1 VRGVDARV
9 SIRPATPGE
18 LEEVLALWREAEAVP
33 GHTDRADALRR
44 LLDTSTDGLL
54 VAELDGRIVGTVIA
68 TWDGWRAGLY
78 RLAVLPSERRRGV
91 ARALIGEGER
101 RLREKGAA
109 RISVLAIASSEAPE
123 IWRAAG
129 YDHDGR
135 VRRFVKNLVPLA
147 LMLLFLAASCGS
159 SQHKQSAE
167 PRLGLPGSDTAATT
181 RTSRTS
187 TSRGS
192 SDTTAAVPRP
202 AIRQWRIPFGE
213 KRKGETAAYALR
225 HYGVSTWRLDPKVIV
240 EHVSVT
246 PTVRAVYD
254 TFSQD
259 KPDVELHEL
268 PGVCS
273 HFVIDRDGTIYQL
286 ASLDVIC
293 RHTVGLNDHAIG
305 IEHVGETD
313 ADVLG
318 DAAQMRSSL
327 ALTRWLRCRYGI
339 SMGNVIGHNESL
351 SSRYHHERVASLRNQ
366 THSDWRKADMDVY
379 RAKLRK
385 LPC

>member
-1 VRGVDARV
+1 
-9 SIRPATPGE
+9 
-18 LEEVLALWREAEAVP
+18 
-33 GHTDRADALRR
+33 
-44 LLDTSTDGLL
+44 
-54 VAELDGRIVGTVIA
+54 VGTVIA

-78 RLAVLPSERRRGV
+78 RLAVLPPQRRRGI
-91 ARALIGEGER
+91 AGALIAEGER
-101 RLREKGAA
+101 RLRQKGAA

-129 YDHDGR
+129 YDPDGR
-135 VRRFVKNLVPLA
+135 VRRFVKNLAPLVV
-147 LMLLFLAASCGS
+147 LLACLAAGCGGS
-159 SQHKQSAE
+159 SHKESSE
-167 PRLGLPGSDTAATT
+167 PRLGLPGSDTTARTATT
-181 RTSRTS
+181 KSKTSTSPRTS
-187 TSRGS
+187 TEAGGP
-192 SDTTAAVPRP
+192 VPRP
-202 AIRQWRIPFGE
+202 AIKQWRIPFGE
-213 KRKGETAAYALR
+213 KRRRETAAYALR

-246 PTVRAVYD
+246 PTARAVYE

-268 PGVCS
+268 PAVCS
-273 HFVIDRDGTIYQL
+273 HFVVDRDGTIYQL
-286 ASLDVIC
+286 ASLDIIC

-305 IEHVGETD
+305 IEHVGQTD

-339 SMGNVIGHNESL
+339 SIANVIGHNESL
-351 SSRYHHERVASLRNQ
+351 SSPYHHERVASLRNQ

-379 RAKLRK
+379 RTKLRK